1 MDSKRLAITKAFFNK
16 ITRSR
21 PKERRKVL
29 KEATNEELKGLCEV
43 CINVVRGNVQLSKKR
58 FACFKRHKNLLHKLS
73 SKRVSLRTKRKAINQ
88 QGGFLGTLAAFGA
101 PLLTQ
106 LAIKG
111 VGKLVKHYK
120 RKQRQ
125 RRKRRQK

>member
-1 MDSKRLAITKAFFNK
+1 MDSKRLAVTKAFFNK
-16 ITRSR
+16 IARSK
-21 PKERRKVL
+21 PKERKKVL
-29 KEATNEELKGLCEV
+29 KAATNEELNGLCEV
-43 CINVVRGNVQLSKKR
+43 CINVVHGNVQLSKKR
-58 FACFKRHKNLLHKLS
+58 FACFKRHKRLLHKLS
-73 SKRVSLRTKRKAINQ
+73 NKKISLRAKRKVVNQ

-120 RKQRQ
+120 RQQRR
-125 RRKRRQK
+125 RRKRN